1 MKVTLADNQELAV
14 CAALLPR
21 SGATLATCRKLF
33 HTPDRQHTTSIVERI
48 KALSLATEEERNG
61 KVLLVPTPQTAPK
74 GLQRVFFRKIKEVM
88 IKTLTPRQITQL
100 TALSAHCD
108 YETGDLFCS
117 VEKVADW
124 LHISQRQAI
133 RLLKSMQQK
142 ELITRISRGHY
153 VLNYVEISST
163 AVAKRCAVVV
173 QEVTTT
179 PPPAAV
185 QEDTPTPPAY
195 QEATTPP
202 QPHPAELEE
211 GPAASGQRETDH
223 DETTPTP
230 AAGQTETDHD
240 ETTPAEAPAP
250 AHTPTPA
257 MATAST
263 PAARLQDVRDIA
275 TWIGTQRET
284 RRERVRVCR
293 ELRFGGLSLDEG
305 QRAFERGA
313 VAVELNAVQIA
324 MLRRSERADFRD
336 YGRLLVSLND
346 YFRNDTIGWER
357 DAKTLADKLTITRPQ
372 LAAYLATHPNP
383 VEFIN
388 RDVDK
393 LLQLATDIK
402 KWVGAEA
409 AKTKETIIKQLQR
422 INSAECRTA

>member
-61 KVLLVPTPQTAPK
+61 KVLLVPTPQNAPK
-74 GLQRVFFRKIKEVM
+74 GLQRVYFRKIREDM
-88 IKTLTPRQITQL
+88 IKTFTPRVITQL

-179 PPPAAV
+179 PPPAEL
-185 QEDTPTPPAY
+185 QEEDTPPA
-195 QEATTPP
+195 
-202 QPHPAELEE
+202 PA
-211 GPAASGQRETDH
+211 PV
-223 DETTPTP
+223 PTP
-230 AAGQTETDHD
+230 AAGQTETDPD

-263 PAARLQDVRDIA
+263 PAAVLQDVRDIA
-275 TWIGTQRET
+275 QWIGSKKGLIKEK
-284 RRERVRVCR
+284 VSVCR
-293 ELRFGGLSLDEG
+293 ELKFGGLSLDEG

-324 MLRRSERADFRD
+324 MLRRSERADYRD

-346 YFRNDTIGWER
+346 YFRNDITGWER

-372 LAAYLATHPNP
+372 LAAFLATHPNP